1 MGRCSFTQANNIDAF
16 SPSAPSFVLGTAG
29 HIDHGKSTLVRY
41 LTGVDPD
48 RLAEEKRRGI
58 TIELGFAQLVLPNG
72 TQLGVVDVPG
82 HERFVR
88 HMVEGATGIDV
99 ALLVVA
105 ADDGVMVQTREHVSI
120 LELLGIRHLVV
131 AVSKVDL
138 TGADLAELAVLD
150 VAELLH
156 DTPFADAEIVP
167 VSGSTGQG
175 VPELLAAIERAVSGI
190 DKKAL
195 DAAVRLPVD
204 RVFSIEG
211 SGTIVTGTL
220 WEGSIQRDDMLEV
233 NCSKLNARVRS
244 IQVHGVEYSKAR
256 CGQRVALNLAGI
268 KREQVSRGDII
279 ASPGTLTESTRFN
292 AWLHYV
298 GIPQKDAYS
307 AEQFRLKDGMSVH
320 IHHATRETTGRV
332 RLLYSEDMDKQ
343 ERPKILERGTAAF
356 VQIRLDNA
364 LPVSVNDHFIVRSI
378 SPAFTI
384 AGGTV
389 LECEAD
395 ASPRVK
401 LSPAKLRFLKLL
413 RDKSYNQAID
423 ALFELSALPY
433 NSEQI
438 AQSLHV
444 PKRQVAAILNQA
456 SGLVR
461 FKSDIESFYL
471 SHTAL
476 NKLKDR
482 ILSKL
487 LDYHQANPQA
497 LDISVGALQD
507 LLWKSSSAQV
517 FTWNDSRFE
526 AILEQM
532 HDAEI
537 IVFRNGRVQHPESA
551 SAVQAAQEELAAAL
565 LHRINSQNLAVEN
578 MQELADSLG

>member
-1 MGRCSFTQANNIDAF
+1 
-16 SPSAPSFVLGTAG
+16 
-29 HIDHGKSTLVRY
+29 
-41 LTGVDPD
+41 
-48 RLAEEKRRGI
+48 
-58 TIELGFAQLVLPNG
+58 
-72 TQLGVVDVPG
+72 
-82 HERFVR
+82 
-88 HMVEGATGIDV
+88 
-99 ALLVVA
+99 
-105 ADDGVMVQTREHVSI
+105 
-120 LELLGIRHLVV
+120 
-131 AVSKVDL
+131 
-138 TGADLAELAVLD
+138 
-150 VAELLH
+150 
-156 DTPFADAEIVP
+156 
-167 VSGSTGQG
+167 
-175 VPELLAAIERAVSGI
+175 
-190 DKKAL
+190 
-195 DAAVRLPVD
+195 
-204 RVFSIEG
+204 
-211 SGTIVTGTL
+211 
-220 WEGSIQRDDMLEV
+220 EV
-233 NCSKLNARVRS
+233 NCSKLNARVRN

-578 MQELADSLG
+578 MQELADSLGYSRDLTAQVLGQLTRDKQLIRLSGEFHFAPHHVKAAKDILQVALSKNPEGMTAAQLRDELQVSRKYAIPLLEHFDAQNITLRKGDLRILAG